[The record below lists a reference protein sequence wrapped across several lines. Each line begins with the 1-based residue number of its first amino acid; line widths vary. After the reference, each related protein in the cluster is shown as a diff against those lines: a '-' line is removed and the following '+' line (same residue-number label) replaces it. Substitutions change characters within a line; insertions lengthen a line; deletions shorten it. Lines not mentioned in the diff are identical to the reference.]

1 MLPAFYPDTRRVG
14 KASMKKHQG
23 KLHIQLPEDD
33 ALRLLLKVKPT
44 ADMPRQLSKP
54 EKAKENK
61 SAAGTSRAGGLK
73 HPGAIKGEPLK
84 QGTPAGDESFK
95 LHGPTKPC

>member
-1 MLPAFYPDTRRVG
+1 MLPVFYPDSRRVG
-14 KASMKKHQG
+14 KTSVKKHQG

-54 EKAKENK
+54 QR
-61 SAAGTSRAGGLK
+61 AAGSKAPDRTSQAGDVK
-73 HPGAIKGEPLK
+73 HPEATKG
-84 QGTPAGDESFK
+84 DR
-95 LHGPTKPC
+95 

>member
-1 MLPAFYPDTRRVG
+1 MLPVFYPDSRRVG
-14 KASMKKHQG
+14 KTSVKKHQG

-54 EKAKENK
+54 QR
-61 SAAGTSRAGGLK
+61 AGTAKAADRASQ
-73 HPGAIKGEPLK
+73 AGEVEHR
-84 QGTPAGDESFK
+84 GTIRGNR
-95 LHGPTKPC
+95 